1 MTDSVSTSRRRA
13 LTAIAGGAAALAA
26 HPAWA
31 DDPRYP
37 SRPVRLLLGF
47 AAGGGSDVVA
57 RLIAR
62 SLGERL
68 GQPVTVINKPGA
80 GGNIASEEAAKTTAD
95 GYTLILMTS
104 GHASNAAMK
113 PTLPF
118 DPVKDFAWISTVTT
132 YPLVLSVAPNSKITS
147 FADFLQRTRAEPGK
161 YTYSSVGVGTAMHL
175 VGEWIMADSGGSAIH
190 VPFRGG
196 TSTITELL
204 GGRIDVMIDT
214 MTNSAPLLKDK
225 RLRPLAVTT
234 PKGASTLPGVPAV
247 ADLLPNVVYESWLG
261 VATTAGTPA
270 PVLARL
276 QRELHAVLAEPDVS
290 RQLSDWGGAARPSTP
305 EQFRARVEKDIDSL
319 SKIVKARKIEV

>member
-1 MTDSVSTSRRRA
+1 MTHSVSTSRRRA
-13 LTAIAGGAAALAA
+13 LAALAGGAAAVAGQ
-26 HPAWA
+26 PAWA
-31 DDPRYP
+31 DPRYP
-37 SRPVRLLLGF
+37 NRPVKLLLGF
-47 AAGGGSDVVA
+47 TAGGGSDVVA

-62 SLGERL
+62 SLTERL
-68 GQPVTVINKPGA
+68 GQPVTVHNKPGA
-80 GGNIASEEAAKTTAD
+80 GGNIAAEEAAKTTPD
-95 GYTLILMTS
+95 GYTLILIPS

-113 PTLPF
+113 ASLPF
-118 DPVKDFAWISTVTT
+118 DAVKDFAWISTVTT
-132 YPLVLSVAPNSKITS
+132 YPLVLSVAPDSRIAS

-196 TSTITELL
+196 TSPITELL

-225 RLRPLAVTT
+225 RLRPIAVTT

-270 PVLARL
+270 PILARL
-276 QRELHAVLAEPDVS
+276 QRELHAVLAEPEVS

-305 EQFRARVEKDIDSL
+305 EQFRTRVENDIESL
-319 SKIVKARKIEV
+319 SKVVKARKIEA